1 MSYKLH
7 LGKILHE
14 EKYKYCI
21 IYPLKVTHFKK
32 IYYRLNSG
40 FNLYIR
46 PNDITISHEIWY
58 IHYVGIIKTIFL
70 TI

>member
-1 MSYKLH
+1 MSNKLH
-7 LGKILHE
+7 LGKILLE

-32 IYYRLNSG
+32 IYYRFNSG

-46 PNDITISHEIWY
+46 PNNITIIYEIWY
-58 IHYVGIIKTIFL
+58 ILYVFIIKPFS
-70 TI
+70 